1 MAWKIQR
8 IIPNPIQSTV
18 VIVNDDPDA
27 GLATDYRSADRL
39 ARETFGRATLKH
51 RGYLSDGTATRIYA
65 SQAY

>member
-1 MAWKIQR
+1 MAWNVQQVISN
-8 IIPNPIQSTV
+8 PNESIV

-27 GLATDYRSADRL
+27 ALATDYRSADRL
-39 ARETFGRATLKH
+39 ARETFGQASLKH